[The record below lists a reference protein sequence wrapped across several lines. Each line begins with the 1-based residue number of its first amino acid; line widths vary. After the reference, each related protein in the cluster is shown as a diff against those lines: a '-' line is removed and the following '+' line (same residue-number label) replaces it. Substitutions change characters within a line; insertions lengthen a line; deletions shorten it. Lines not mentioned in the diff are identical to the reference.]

1 MVVMGGLKVFLYW
14 VGLGGREFWVIFSE
28 LLLIVEEVCI
38 YIVYKVGI
46 IFFCFNFFVFFD
58 V

>member
-14 VGLGGREFWVIFSE
+14 VGLGGGEFWVIFSE

-38 YIVYKVGI
+38 YIVYKVG
-46 IFFCFNFFVFFD
+46 
-58 V
+58 